1 MQEQPLPFAH
11 LRVIDLTRARSGPT
25 AARQFADWGADVIM
39 VESPNV
45 ANDLTGDRHG
55 SDFQNLHRNKRSI
68 ALDLKDEADR
78 AIFLDLVRS
87 ADVLLENFR
96 PDVKHRLKID
106 YETLSAINP
115 KLIYGSISGFG
126 EDGPNALRPGVDQI
140 AQGYGGLMSVTG
152 LPGQGPVRV
161 GVAIT
166 DIAAGLFAAMGVMTA
181 LIERE
186 KTGRGRW
193 VQTSLLQS
201 CIALLDFQAARWL
214 IDGEVP
220 QQEGNHHPTGVP
232 MGVFATADGDINVAA
247 AGNSMFSKFCKV
259 VGKGEWLTDP
269 RFSSNEA
276 RFEHRT
282 AVRQAVAEVLRER
295 SSESWIE
302 ALNAAGVP
310 CGPIYPIDAMFADPQ
325 VRHLRTTRRVSSP
338 HVGELEMLAQPIT
351 ITGVDTEIRRAAPEA
366 GEHSDEI
373 LAELREGR
381 STAASSSAHTASPAA
396 DQ

>member
-1 MQEQPLPFAH
+1 MQEQALPFAH

-39 VESPNV
+39 VESANL

-68 ALDLKDEADR
+68 ALDLKDQRDR
-78 AIFLDLVRS
+78 TVFLDLVRD

-96 PDVKHRLKID
+96 PDVKRRLKID

-115 KLIYGSISGFG
+115 RLIYGSISGFG

-152 LPGQGPVRV
+152 LAGQGPVRT

-166 DIAAGLFAAMGVMTA
+166 DIAAGLFAALGVMTA
-181 LIERE
+181 LIERQR
-186 KTGRGRW
+186 TGKGRW

-220 QQEGNHHPTGVP
+220 AQEGNHHPTGVP
-232 MGVFATADGDINVAA
+232 MGTFETADGAINIAA
-247 AGNSMFSKFCKV
+247 AGDSMFSKFCEV
-259 VGKGEWLTDP
+259 AGKREWLSDP
-269 RFSSNEA
+269 RFSSNRT
-276 RFEHRT
+276 RFENRDIL
-282 AVRQAVAEVLRER
+282 RQAVAEILKQRD
-295 SSESWIE
+295 SESWIE
-302 ALNAAGVP
+302 ALNAVGVP
-310 CGPIYPIDAMFADPQ
+310 CGPIYTIDEVFSDAQ
-325 VRHLRTTRRVSSP
+325 VRHLNTTHRFTSP
-338 HVGELEMLAQPIT
+338 HIGELEILAQPIVMA
-351 ITGVDTEIRRAAPEA
+351 GVKTDVRRAAPEM
-366 GEHSDEI
+366 GEHGEEI
-373 LAELREGR
+373 LAELREKR
-381 STAASSSAHTASPAA
+381 SAPPAGDA
-396 DQ
+396 